1 MPVCRL
7 FFLIRR
13 RRRLWKN
20 APFASTNWPLN
31 LLVLANGAVFH
42 KRRRRRIK
50 KNSRRHKRAFKVVR
64 LFHTMIFFVMIFSCY
79 SYNPIILRYIIKNIK
94 KWKSVWFVRYI
105 IPWICTINIHM
116 VIKYNFKV
124 NKRRRRHQKNSRR
137 RRRRRRAV
145 CAVPFAST
153 NQN

>member
-1 MPVCRL
+1 M
-7 FFLIRR
+7 
-13 RRRLWKN
+13 
-20 APFASTNWPLN
+20 
-31 LLVLANGAVFH
+31 LANGAVFH

-94 KWKSVWFVRYI
+94 KWKSVRYI

-145 CAVPFAST
+145 CAVPFAIT
-153 NQN
+153 NVNSILLVICILCYCCMLLLALA